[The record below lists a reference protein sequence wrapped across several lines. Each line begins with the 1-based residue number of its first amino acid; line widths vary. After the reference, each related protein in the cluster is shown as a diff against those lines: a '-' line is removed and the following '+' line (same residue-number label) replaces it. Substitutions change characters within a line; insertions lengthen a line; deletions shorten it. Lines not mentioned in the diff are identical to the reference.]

1 MKTILFVMLPAPSHY
16 NASFCLAKFLQKCHS
31 KIIFTGVEQQK
42 NLIEQENFI
51 FEYLRY
57 ETKYKTRFARTFVGL
72 FLKNLLDKN
81 DIRQRFRLFYQP
93 INEISNLMRRCN
105 PSVIFV
111 DEHLYHYYI
120 YLKKWNIP
128 IFILNTKLSTKK
140 AKNVP
145 PLDSDFIPS
154 DTFISNLFVKILWH
168 WHIFKIEK
176 STYFEKFALLG
187 KDEFYFQ
194 KRYCRIQNINWEQII
209 NTKNGLYIGLKNV
222 PTIILA
228 PKQLEFSKRKD
239 LANEF
244 YINLKIEKNESK
256 HITEEYK
263 ALIEKIQ
270 SLQDTKVIY
279 CAFGT
284 LPTTAYQRIIIFLD
298 KLLRIISQESNL
310 LLVVSTSGVE
320 MDLPTYPNVH
330 LFSFLPQLDMLKHCD
345 LMITHGGLGSVK
357 ECLQAGVQ
365 ILVYP
370 LNLKIDQRGNAAR
383 VVANGFGLRGDME
396 KDSEAEILRKIK
408 LLLTQ
413 PFRKC
418 REVDSEEKVMELLR
432 DLRIEVSTH
441 LLTQ

>member
-1 MKTILFVMLPAPSHY
+1 LIKSILD
-16 NASFCLAKFLQKCHS
+16 K
-31 KIIFTGVEQQK
+31 
-42 NLIEQENFI
+42 
-51 FEYLRY
+51 
-57 ETKYKTRFARTFVGL
+57 KYIFARY
-72 FLKNLLDKN
+72 
-81 DIRQRFRLFYQP
+81 RRFYGNIQQ
-93 INEISNLMRRCN
+93 IDTIIKKYNSS
-105 PSVIFV
+105 SVFI
-111 DEHLYHYYI
+111 DEHLI
-120 YLKKWNIP
+120 YLHYPQLRKYHIFP
-128 IFILNTKLSTKK
+128 IVLNTKLTTRKVV
-140 AKNVP
+140 NIP
-145 PLDSDFIPS
+145 PLDSNFIPS
-154 DTFISNLFVKILWH
+154 NKLISDLFVEWLWVKKL
-168 WHIFKIEK
+168 ITNKLSQFFNSIPFLFIN
-176 STYFEKFALLG
+176 YNFFEK
-187 KDEFYFQ
+187 KYYKKQ
-194 KRYCRIQNINWEQII
+194 SINFEETVNW
-209 NTKNGLYIGLKNV
+209 KNAFYIGLKNV

-228 PKQLEFSKRKD
+228 PKQLEFSKMKK

-270 SLQDTKVIY
+270 SLQETKVIY

-284 LPTTAYQRIIIFLD
+284 LPTTAYQRIIIFLG
-298 KLLRIISQESNL
+298 KLLQIISKESNL
-310 LLVVSTSGVE
+310 LLVVSTSGVK

-330 LFSFLPQLDMLKHCD
+330 LFPFLPQLDMLNHCD

-357 ECLQAGVQ
+357 ECLQAGVPM
-365 ILVYP
+365 LAYP
-370 LNLKIDQRGNAAR
+370 LNLKIDQKGNAAR

-432 DLRIEVSTH
+432 DLRIGVPTH